1 MSTNRKSGLEEK
13 VFKLVAYIYFFL
25 FSLAV
30 LVPFYVVLKNSITSH
45 EESLSTMH
53 FLWFPKQGVTLE
65 AYTTAFFSNVLKAYD
80 ISILRAFFNT
90 LWQTLPSLII
100 GLFVSGLAAFAYAK
114 LKFRGKDRLFTL
126 MVATMMIPGA
136 VLTMPSYVFYDSIG
150 WTNSVLPLMIPGLF
164 GGAGTIFF
172 LRQFFRGIPDE
183 LIEAAKIDGMG
194 YMRIYTSVMIPLAK
208 PAFVAQFIF
217 GFVGGYNSYMGPLL
231 YLNGQTR
238 LYPLQQALTLF
249 RQIYSGNGPVVSAL
263 TVLALLP
270 LLIVYFCMLGY
281 FTEGIASTGIKE

>member
-53 FLWFPKQGVTLE
+53 FLWFPKQGMTLE

-270 LLIVYFCMLGY
+270 LLIVYFCMLRY

>member
-270 LLIVYFCMLGY
+270 LLIVYFCMLRY